1 VTPPPTR
8 PALSLAPVA
17 PDEMLRLAAFRA
29 AYPHIRVAP
38 ISRRAWQALVSEPEG
53 GETVITRREL
63 RDLLDRLAE
72 VLDEGGK

>member
-1 VTPPPTR
+1 MTPPPTR

-17 PDEMLRLAAFRA
+17 PDQVLRLAAFRA
-29 AYPHIRVAP
+29 AYPHVRVAP
-38 ISRRAWQALVSEPEG
+38 ISRRAWQALVPESDG

-72 VLDEGGK
+72 VLDKAGE